1 MKRLTWI
8 ELEQVLNQNRCG
20 ELLTET
26 PKRLR
31 KATALALAI
40 ARWRPERKNG
50 WRGEGENPLCFYD
63 TMLSGSD
70 LSCPFCPLKA
80 ERQRCQDVSSIYR
93 QWYNHRYFSG
103 DSRLVE
109 KYADEMYNL
118 LCKLYKREYDRC

>member
-8 ELEQVLNQNRCG
+8 ELEQVLNQRRCG

-40 ARWRPERKNG
+40 ARWRPERKKG
-50 WRGEGENPLCFYD
+50 WRGEGENPLCLYESVLAGF
-63 TMLSGSD
+63 D
-70 LSCPFCPLKA
+70 LNCPYCPLTG
-80 ERQRCQDVSSIYR
+80 EGQRCQVVTSIYTK
-93 QWYNHRYFSG
+93 WHDARYFIG
-103 DSRLVE
+103 DGRLAE